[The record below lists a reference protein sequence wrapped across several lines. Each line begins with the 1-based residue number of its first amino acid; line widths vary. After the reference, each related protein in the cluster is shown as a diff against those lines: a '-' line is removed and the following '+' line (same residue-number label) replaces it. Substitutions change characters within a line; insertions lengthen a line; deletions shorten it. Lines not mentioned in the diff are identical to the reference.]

1 MFGKGNENEDT
12 LQNNSLSQSD
22 DTAVIENDED
32 AVDIADALTALWKLA
47 LPVIIGLALIFIACG
62 FAEAF
67 PWIALLALL
76 GYGIAVS
83 PTMILILQGNSIR
96 ELLSVEFHTYAIYND
111 GRREDISDFSDVATG
126 WLMKMFVLLLGFIA
140 AVYITPLRLFVS
152 FRTFSKLKEEKGIKE
167 LPFKQDS
174 KFPLYVLIGV
184 IVGGIIFAAVATA
197 ITRGVEKGSQTASD
211 YSEAEILKFF
221 DDVQAN
227 SPSEYTV
234 YNLLGYAIEAKV
246 TFALEDRNLVRIEV
260 ERGSNA
266 TPSSTSS
273 VNYGTYFGL
282 YENEKWTFFLSD
294 GETELTDAGDIQDLS
309 ICLIVSF
316 IDFDM
321 LKGDME
327 NVALQN
333 GQYRTREDTYEEGF
347 VLNYF
352 GENKMGPMEARNK
365 PDWFSPITFEFDKQQ
380 RVRYVEALGIN
391 SIYIEY

>member
-1 MFGKGNENEDT
+1 MFGKGNENEET
-12 LQNNSLSQSD
+12 MQNNSLSNNEC
-22 DTAVIENDED
+22 APVITDEG
-32 AVDIADALTALWKLA
+32 AVDLADALVALWKLA
-47 LPVIIGLALIFIACG
+47 LPVIIGLALIFIGCG
-62 FAEAF
+62 FAELT
-67 PWIALLALL
+67 PWVTLLIFV

-83 PTMILILQGNSIR
+83 PTMLLILQGNSIR
-96 ELLSVEFHTYAIYND
+96 ELLSAEFHTYAIYSD
-111 GRREDISDFSDVATG
+111 GSREDITDFSDIASG
-126 WLMKMFVLLLGFIA
+126 WLMKMLVLLLGFIA

-152 FRTFSKLKEEKGIKE
+152 FRTFNQVKKEQGITN

-197 ITRGVEKGSQTASD
+197 ITRGVEKGNQTASD

-221 DDVQAN
+221 DDVQAK
-227 SPSEYTV
+227 SPTEYTV

-246 TFALEDRNLVRIEV
+246 TFAPQDRKMVRIEV

-273 VNYGTYFGL
+273 VDYGTYFGL
-282 YENEKWTFFLSD
+282 YENEEWTFFLSD
-294 GETELTDAGDIQDLS
+294 GETELSDAGDIQDLS

-352 GENKMGPMEARNK
+352 GENKMGPMEAKNK
-365 PDWFSPITFEFDKQQ
+365 PDWFSPITFQFDKQQ
-380 RVRYVEALGIN
+380 RVRYVEAIGIN
-391 SIYIEY
+391 SIFIEY